1 LIGGGEELV
10 GRVAPVPAACCCF
23 QESVAGGVVVLV
35 VELLKAVK
43 VKRDQAEWRA
53 GECGIG
59 ENGVQVFLKKRL
71 IT

>member
-1 LIGGGEELV
+1 M
-10 GRVAPVPAACCCF
+10 
-23 QESVAGGVVVLV
+23 VVLV